1 MGTDGYHPLYEI
13 YACKSTI
20 IFFIITSFFIFFF
33 QKKQKKPAA
42 LDFLNKNAYLCKK
55 I

>member
-33 QKKQKKPAA
+33 KKSKKS
-42 LDFLNKNAYLCKK
+42 LQHLIF
-55 I
+55 